1 MNRFLSIGLA
11 VVALALT
18 ACSSVGNSAV
28 KVLKEQ
34 ADVKSKEVLVIAHRG
49 DWRGAPENSLQ
60 GFQNCIARGI
70 DIVELDVRRTK
81 DGALV
86 VLHDETV
93 DRTTNGRG
101 KVSELT
107 LDEVRKLRLRNGLGR
122 VTELQIPTFEEVLLL
137 CKDKVLIHLDKGYD
151 LFREVYALTE
161 KTGTTHQVMFKTSH
175 HPDKVRRD
183 YGDIIERVPYVPVVS
198 FSGKD
203 MTKVIDGHIAL
214 GAVAMEFVFAKV
226 TPDVLEQMDRVRAAG
241 VKVCVGSMWPSADG
255 GYDDDRAIVDGADEV
270 WGWIVRNGG
279 SQIMSDRPFELLDYL
294 RAKRWHK

>member
-34 ADVKSKEVLVIAHRG
+34 ADAKSKEVLVIAHRG

-198 FSGKD
+198 FRGKD
-203 MTKVIDGHIAL
+203 MIKVIDGHIAL

>member
-60 GFQNCIARGI
+60 GFQNCIERGI

>member
-101 KVSELT
+101 IVSELT